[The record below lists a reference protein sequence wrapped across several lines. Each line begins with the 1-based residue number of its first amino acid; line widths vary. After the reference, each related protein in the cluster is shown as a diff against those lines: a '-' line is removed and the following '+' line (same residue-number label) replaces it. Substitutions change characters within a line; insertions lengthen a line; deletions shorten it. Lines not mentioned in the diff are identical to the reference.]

1 MKAFFQ
7 DTFEYTYHCNQR
19 LIEELLKNPETYSE
33 KIGLLASHTLNA
45 HHVWNHRIF
54 GVAPALSVWQHLE
67 MDNLQLINN
76 ENFEHSKEVLQKNN
90 LNKPINYTN
99 SKGQNFTNTVGEIL
113 FHIINHSTYHRGQLI
128 SLLKTKGVE
137 PIVTDYIFY
146 KR

>member
-7 DTFEYTYHCNQR
+7 DIFEYTHQCNEQ
-19 LIEELLKNPETYSE
+19 LIKVLINNPETYSI
-33 KIGLLASHTLNA
+33 KISHLASHTLNA

-67 MDNLQLINN
+67 ISELQNINY
-76 ENFEHSKEVLQKNN
+76 ENFEHSKELLLKKDLNN
-90 LNKPINYTN
+90 PINYTN
-99 SKGQNFTNTVGEIL
+99 SKGQTFTNTVSEIF

-128 SLLKTKGVE
+128 GLLKTKGVE
-137 PIVTDYIFY
+137 PLVTDYIFY